1 MTMSKCVLCENE
13 AAADS
18 STRLYEFTLSPIC
31 QPCKDRCYSHPN
43 DVMTRYPD
51 LHLLGSESQ
60 SPAKRDQSNP
70 RLPGAVLGMVE
81 QSRTGAMNAFAGR
94 HSPAVS
100 KRYKDA
106 YDVAQ
111 TTVRMGVSIKI
122 AGLLVGAGL
131 FVLFSLMLF
140 AQTEKNGLML
150 IAGLVLAMI
159 VGGAIYAVGV
169 MISAQGQLL
178 LATLDSAIN
187 GSPFLTDEQR
197 AQVMSV

>member
-1 MTMSKCVLCENE
+1 
-13 AAADS
+13 
-18 STRLYEFTLSPIC
+18 
-31 QPCKDRCYSHPN
+31 
-43 DVMTRYPD
+43 
-51 LHLLGSESQ
+51 
-60 SPAKRDQSNP
+60 
-70 RLPGAVLGMVE
+70 
-81 QSRTGAMNAFAGR
+81 MNAFAGR